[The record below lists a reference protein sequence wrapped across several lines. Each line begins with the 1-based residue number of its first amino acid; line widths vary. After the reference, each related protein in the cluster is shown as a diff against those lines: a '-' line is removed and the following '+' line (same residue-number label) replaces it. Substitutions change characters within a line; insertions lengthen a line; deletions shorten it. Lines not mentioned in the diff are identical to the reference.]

1 VPQQG
6 QADQRPLVLGKGQ
19 RQFLVSAFGRGSLI
33 TLLLQF
39 GQQQAHA
46 QGLRFGFG
54 PDQTPV
60 HPLHLGFGGGCLATL
75 QPDQREQLQGIDLAG

>member
-1 VPQQG
+1 
-6 QADQRPLVLGKGQ
+6 
-19 RQFLVSAFGRGSLI
+19 
-33 TLLLQF
+33 LLEF

-46 QGLRFGFG
+46 QRLRFGFG